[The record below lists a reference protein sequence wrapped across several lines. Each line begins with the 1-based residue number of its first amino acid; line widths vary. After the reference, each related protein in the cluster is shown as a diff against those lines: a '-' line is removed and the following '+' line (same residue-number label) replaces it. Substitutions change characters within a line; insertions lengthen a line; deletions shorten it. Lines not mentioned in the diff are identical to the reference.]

1 MPKLK
6 VAVSG
11 AAPADVKKLVRTCAQ
26 SAFKSFGY
34 DFDGEMGVRFVSPA
48 EIRALNAEYR
58 GKDKETDVL
67 SFPMCDFYRGEATIT
82 DADRDMDTGRV
93 YLGDTV
99 ISLSQAEAQ
108 AGEFGHGLAR
118 ECGYL
123 TVHSVLHLLGFDHED
138 EGAEKTV
145 MRRKEE
151 EILKTL
157 GLERKDND

>member
-6 VAVSG
+6 VALSG
-11 AAPADVKKLVRTCAQ
+11 AAPAEVKKLVRECATR
-26 SAFKSFGY
+26 AFGSFGY
-34 DFDGEMGVRFVSPA
+34 DFDGEIGVRFVTPS

-58 GKDKETDVL
+58 GKDRETDVL

-82 DADRDMDTGRV
+82 DADRDMATGRV

-99 ISLSQAEAQ
+99 ISLSRAEEQAREY
-108 AGEFGHGLAR
+108 GHGLAR

-138 EGAEKTV
+138 EGAE
-145 MRRKEE
+145 RR
-151 EILKTL
+151 L
-157 GLERKDND
+157 